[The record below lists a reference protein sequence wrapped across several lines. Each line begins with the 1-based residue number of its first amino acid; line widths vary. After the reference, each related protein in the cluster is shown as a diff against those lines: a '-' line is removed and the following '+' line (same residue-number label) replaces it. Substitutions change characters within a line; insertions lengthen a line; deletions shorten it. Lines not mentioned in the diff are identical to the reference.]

1 MPSPQSCPNGSDA
14 EPPGVIVSFEMDGL
28 AQDNSVLEGRF
39 DVIRI
44 RRHSAGHGAIVSV
57 AAQTS
62 WPLGFAGKG
71 VQRPNE
77 QEMEESS

>member
-1 MPSPQSCPNGSDA
+1 
-14 EPPGVIVSFEMDGL
+14 MDGL